1 MSRILIMNIL
11 NKSSCMLGS
20 KARPVNRANA
30 VGSNFNILNGGTGF
44 LTNSL
49 NISALT
55 CVVHSRCL
63 SLHVNR
69 KANQNTCTF
78 LERKSGNVPIMQTLG
93 RKSYIKYGP
102 VLLWD
107 QIMQTLGRKS
117 YIKSGPVLL
126 WDQIKVC
133 YSVMSSTA
141 TNQDVAKKVP
151 TKPLMKIKTKKK
163 IRLVEDALQYNRVAT
178 YPVGQELNLESL
190 AKEIVSQ
197 DTYKIVDMPTD
208 LQGNL
213 QDVIMTTA
221 KYKFEGQIRDAFFF
235 RDGTVSLWTMSESE
249 KDDVLQLVRRHCIH
263 PYNPVLT
270 EQESEIIP
278 VQNDMASKLVRG
290 KIHIRSLPGDEK
302 YEEITMMEKFAF
314 SNAMAQSVTLAINEN
329 KLEKFIDQL
338 ESETQLL
345 RDGQPSQL
353 KRRDINMKL
362 GEVFLHRHEINLES
376 GFLDVPDVYWERDDL
391 EQLYRSTFSD
401 LNVSKRIQVYNA
413 RLNYCSEILQ
423 LLSNQLNDKHHVR
436 LEWIIIILILIEVL
450 FECLHYAERFGWIP
464 VPSQVSDPR
473 PLVLSSN
480 RLVPAESSSD
490 SLVPSVKSD

>member
-1 MSRILIMNIL
+1 MSSTATNQDVAKKVPTKPLMKIKTKKKIRLVEDALQYNRVATYPVGQELNLESLAKEIVSQDTYKIVDMPTDLQGNLQDVIMTTAKYKFEGQIRDAFFFRDGTVSLWTMSESEMSRILIMNIL
-11 NKSSCMLGS
+11 NKRLLSSCMLGS

-362 GEVFLHRHEINLES
+362 GEVFLHRQ
-376 GFLDVPDVYWERDDL
+376 V
-391 EQLYRSTFSD
+391 LYNFD
-401 LNVSKRIQVYNA
+401 M
-413 RLNYCSEILQ
+413 
-423 LLSNQLNDKHHVR
+423 HV
-436 LEWIIIILILIEVL
+436 L
-450 FECLHYAERFGWIP
+450 
-464 VPSQVSDPR
+464 
-473 PLVLSSN
+473 
-480 RLVPAESSSD
+480 
-490 SLVPSVKSD
+490 